1 MSRTRT
7 NEIDAMRRT
16 AEQYRDLAQ
25 LVARIVNDYPEG
37 LTPKIRPLFG
47 QRPRVMRR
55 LKRAA

>member
-1 MSRTRT
+1 MSRIRA
-7 NEIDAMRRT
+7 NEIAALRR
-16 AEQYRDLAQ
+16 ASEQYEDLKRVVAQ
-25 LVARIVNDYPEG
+25 ICRENPEG